1 MPKKIR
7 KITRPGV
14 SRMLLTDTLPFE
26 LPLYY
31 TNERL
36 LTAVESGEKAH
47 PLVRAVIEHP
57 SETVPYTFDVG
68 KAKSRSRKIALM
80 HPAAQRNWLF
90 FYEQY
95 DSYISQLCSRSTYS
109 LRAPSRPAS
118 RYFDTRFVDRTANRS
133 DGPDMDAV
141 GFKQQNSVA
150 SSYFAYTRYSHLYKF
165 FNSAEF
171 ERLELNFG
179 LMLQLDISKCFQS
192 IYTHSITWAIRGKQF
207 AKDNRHASYFEE
219 KFDSLMRLS
228 NWGETNGIVIGP
240 EVSRI
245 FAEVVLQAV
254 DVRLTRL
261 VGEDVEIRRY
271 VDDYIIF
278 GNDESVL
285 DGVENCV
292 REELQKFNLYL
303 NDSKRILSHRPLLTP
318 LTVARS
324 EVVAYVDEF
333 MEAIRSQVRVRAPR
347 DGTASSRRNPA
358 SASETITRVR
368 HSARRYS
375 VGYGDLASSALAV
388 IARHLNELADRS
400 SADTSDS
407 YEVEAHIFQTLLV
420 DALRLSEFFYLMD
433 IRAATSN
440 KMARIFLEVSSI
452 AKRANL
458 GEDLLQMQVL
468 DVTRKAL
475 ALVKK
480 VAFADIL
487 NVVVAADIV
496 CQKRHKLTEEDLLR
510 LLDVKSADDLSHCT
524 DYLKL
529 IAALYFSRSR
539 RDMLE
544 VLANAKKA
552 AVTLLSSFGK
562 KVLSRASDCMLL
574 FDYLGCPHIPEAE
587 RVDLYISIAPRILG
601 GHSPRRAD
609 AVSSVRRISK
619 DLCFVSWDPDG
630 CSLDRLRALLS
641 KKELRPAYE

>member
-1 MPKKIR
+1 MSKKIK

-36 LTAVESGEKAH
+36 LNAVESGEKTH
-47 PLVRAVIEHP
+47 PLVRAIIEHQ

-68 KAKSRSRKIALM
+68 RAKSRSRRIALM

-118 RYFDTRFVDRTANRS
+118 RYFDTRFVDRTANPS
-133 DGPDMDAV
+133 DGPDMDVV
-141 GFKQQNSVA
+141 GFKQQNAVA
-150 SSYFAYTRYSHLYKF
+150 SSYFAYRRYSHLYKF
-165 FNSAEF
+165 FSSAEF

-219 KFDSLMRLS
+219 KFDSLMRRS
-228 NWGETNGIVIGP
+228 NWGETNGIVVGP
-240 EVSRI
+240 EISRI

-254 DVRLTRL
+254 DLQLAKV
-261 VGEDVEIRRY
+261 VDEDVEIRRY

-285 DGVENCV
+285 GRVEDCV

-324 EVVAYVDEF
+324 EVVACVDEF
-333 MEAIRSQVRVRAPR
+333 MEAIRSQVRVRAPQ
-347 DGTASSRRNPA
+347 DGTAAPHRNAA
-358 SASETITRVR
+358 SASATIARVR

-388 IARHLNELADRS
+388 IARHLNQLADRS
-400 SADTSDS
+400 SADGSDS
-407 YEVEAHIFQTLLV
+407 YEVEAHLFQTLLV
-420 DALRLSEFFYLMD
+420 EALRLSEFFYLMD

-452 AKRANL
+452 AKRTNL

-480 VAFADIL
+480 VEFADIL

-496 CQKRHKLTEEDLLR
+496 CQKRRKLTEEDLLR
-510 LLDVKSADDLSHCT
+510 LLDVTSADDLSRCT

-529 IAALYFSRSR
+529 TAALYFSRSR
-539 RDMLE
+539 HDLRDILSH
-544 VLANAKKA
+544 AKKA
-552 AVTLLSSFGK
+552 VIKLLRDFGK
-562 KVLSRASDCMLL
+562 KALARSSDCMLL
-574 FDYLGCPHIPEAE
+574 FDYLCCPHIPEVE
-587 RVDLYISIAPRILG
+587 RVDLYLSIAPRVLG
-601 GHSPRRAD
+601 GNRPSRAD
-609 AVSSVRRISK
+609 AVSSVRRIGK
-619 DLCFVSWDPDG
+619 ELGFISWTPDG
-630 CSLDRLRALLS
+630 SSLERLRALLS